1 MSLPT
6 PLPPPPAPGAE
17 DGPMPSPAPPPR
29 LAVLLYR
36 AVGWAAV
43 GLATAGAFLP
53 VLPTTPFLLVAA
65 WAFARSS
72 PELAERLR
80 NHPRFGPFLRH
91 WQDRGAIP
99 AKAKATAIVL
109 MAASFGVL
117 ALTTTNVWILAIVA
131 ATLTAVALYLL
142 TRPNA

>member
-1 MSLPT
+1 MPT
-6 PLPPPPAPGAE
+6 ATAAPR
-17 DGPMPSPAPPPR
+17 R
-29 LAVLLYR
+29 LRVYVYR
-36 AVGWAAV
+36 GIGFTMV
-43 GLATAGAFLP
+43 GLATAGVFLP

-80 NHPRFGPFLRH
+80 NHPRFGPFLRD

-99 AKAKATAIVL
+99 LKAKALAITM
-109 MAASFGVL
+109 MAASWGVL
-117 ALTTTNVWILAIVA
+117 ALTTRNVWVLGGVA
-131 ATLTAVALYLL
+131 ATLSAVAVYLI

>member
-1 MSLPT
+1 M
-6 PLPPPPAPGAE
+6 
-17 DGPMPSPAPPPR
+17 
-29 LAVLLYR
+29 YR
-36 AVGWAAV
+36 GIGWAAV
-43 GLATAGAFLP
+43 GLATAGVFLP

-80 NHPRFGPFLRH
+80 NHPRFGPFLRD

-99 AKAKATAIVL
+99 VKAKATAIVL
-109 MAASFGVL
+109 MAASWGVL
-117 ALTTTNVWILAIVA
+117 ALTTKNVWVLAGVG
-131 ATLTAVALYLL
+131 ATLTAVAIYLI

>member
-1 MSLPT
+1 M
-6 PLPPPPAPGAE
+6 
-17 DGPMPSPAPPPR
+17 
-29 LAVLLYR
+29 YR
-36 AVGWAAV
+36 AIGSVAV
-43 GLATAGAFLP
+43 GLATAGVVLP

-80 NHPRFGPFLRH
+80 NHPRSGPFLRD

-99 AKAKATAIVL
+99 VKAKVTAIIL
-109 MAASFGVL
+109 MSLSWGML
-117 ALTTTNVWILAIVA
+117 ALTTSNIWILAGVA
-131 ATLTAVALYLL
+131 VTLLAVAIFLI

>member
-1 MSLPT
+1 MK
-6 PLPPPPAPGAE
+6 
-17 DGPMPSPAPPPR
+17 
-29 LAVLLYR
+29 VIIYR
-36 AVGWAAV
+36 TVGWAAV
-43 GLATAGAFLP
+43 GLATAGVVLP

-80 NHPRFGPFLRH
+80 NHPRFGPVLRD

-109 MAASFGVL
+109 MAASWGLL
-117 ALTTTNVWILAIVA
+117 ALTLSNPWILGGVA
-131 ATLTAVALYLL
+131 ATLCCVAIFLL

>member
-1 MSLPT
+1 MLI
-6 PLPPPPAPGAE
+6 
-17 DGPMPSPAPPPR
+17 
-29 LAVLLYR
+29 YR
-36 AVGWAAV
+36 GIGWAAV
-43 GLATAGAFLP
+43 GLATAGVALP

-80 NHPRFGPFLRH
+80 NHPRFGPFLRD

-99 AKAKATAIVL
+99 ARAKATAIVL
-109 MAASFGVL
+109 MAASWGVL
-117 ALTTTNVWILAIVA
+117 ALTTRNVWVLGGVA
-131 ATLTAVALYLL
+131 LTLSAVAVFLL

>member
-1 MSLPT
+1 
-6 PLPPPPAPGAE
+6 
-17 DGPMPSPAPPPR
+17 
-29 LAVLLYR
+29 VLIYR
-36 AVGWAAV
+36 GIGWAAL
-43 GLATAGAFLP
+43 GLATAGVVLP

-80 NHPRFGPFLRH
+80 NHPRFGPFLRD

-109 MAASFGVL
+109 MAASWGVL
-117 ALTTTNVWILAIVA
+117 ALATQNVWILGGVA
-131 ATLTAVALYLL
+131 VTLSAVAVFLL